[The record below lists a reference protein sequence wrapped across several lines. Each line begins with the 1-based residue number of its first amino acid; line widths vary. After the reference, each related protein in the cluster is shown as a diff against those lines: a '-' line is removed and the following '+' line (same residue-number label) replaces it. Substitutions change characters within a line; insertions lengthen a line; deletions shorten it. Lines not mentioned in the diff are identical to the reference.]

1 MTVVSLDHERAAR
14 MQADAD
20 AFMEMEV
27 DLNDI
32 VQLARISNLLCEDL
46 PGDRRTAM
54 LHFTVT
60 NLADKIDAMH
70 RKHYGR
76 GKSS

>member
-1 MTVVSLDHERAAR
+1 
-14 MQADAD
+14 
-20 AFMEMEV
+20 
-27 DLNDI
+27 
-32 VQLARISNLLCEDL
+32 
-46 PGDRRTAM
+46 M